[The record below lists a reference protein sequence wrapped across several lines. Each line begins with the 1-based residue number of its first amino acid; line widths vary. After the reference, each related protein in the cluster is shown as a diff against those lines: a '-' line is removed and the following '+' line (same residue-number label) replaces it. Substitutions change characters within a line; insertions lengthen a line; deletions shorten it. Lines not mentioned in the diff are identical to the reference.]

1 MSIMKSWN
9 VFIDT
14 SVFISSNFNLDSKAF
29 SSLRSLCNSGHV
41 TIILSDIT
49 IEEIKA
55 NLLKSITKAKS
66 TIKKASSE
74 AMVLKNLDTDNYKF
88 LFNKFNKEDIFQILQ
103 AQITTFIQKCNVK
116 IIKATEISPK
126 DIFHNYFQCKP
137 PFGEGKKKSEFP
149 DAFVIAAMCEWCE
162 TNNEKMY
169 IVSEDPDFQK
179 AIVKKDRLEYFP
191 SLSRLIE
198 TILADENIW
207 ISIIHD
213 QMKCHREMIFDSIA
227 DQVKEYEMLVED
239 ADSDAEAFV
248 EDVSIIDLSDE
259 SVIQISGNMATI
271 EANVLAHLNIDVNCY
286 DPDSWYKDS
295 EDKTIHYWDKI
306 EDIFERKMDFEVEF
320 DIQFDKDAIDE
331 FKITRVVVNKGNL
344 LSFYLDEDAE
354 TFYK

>member
-1 MSIMKSWN
+1 MKSWN

-14 SVFISSNFNLDSKAF
+14 SVFISSNFNLDSKVF
-29 SSLRSLCNSGHV
+29 CSLRSLCNSGHV

-55 NLLKSITKAKS
+55 NLLKLITDAESI
-66 TIKKASSE
+66 IKKASSK
-74 AMVLKNLDTDNYKF
+74 ARVLRNLDTDNYKF
-88 LFNKFNKEDIFQILQ
+88 LFNKFNKEDIFQQLQ
-103 AQITTFIQKCNVK
+103 AQITAFIQKCNVE

-149 DAFVIAAMCEWCE
+149 DAFVIAAICEWCE

-169 IVSEDPDFQK
+169 IVSEDPDFKK
-179 AIVKKDRLEYFP
+179 AIVKKDCLEYFP

-198 TILADENIW
+198 TILADENIL

-213 QMKCHREMIFDSIA
+213 QMKRNRKMIFNSIA

-239 ADSDAEAFV
+239 ADPDAEAFV
-248 EDVSIIDLSDE
+248 DDVSIIDLSNE
-259 SVIQISGNMATI
+259 SVIHISKNIATI
-271 EANVLAHLNIDVNCY
+271 EADVLAHLNIDVNCY

-295 EDKTIHYWDKI
+295 DDGTIYYLDKI
-306 EDIFERKMDFEVEF
+306 EDIFEREMAFEVEF
-320 DIQFDKDAIDE
+320 DIQFDKDVIDE
-331 FKITRVVVNKGNL
+331 FKITRVIVNKGNL

-354 TFYK
+354 SFYK